1 MRRSLRS
8 VQGRPRPII
17 EGPRADADALARPRS
32 PPTTRRAARAL
43 REAADAAVQEA
54 RAREDTAS
62 PTTADEDPVEPDPKK
77 RRPPRSHKCICEYEW
92 CQADVDGPWRGH
104 YLPPEPG
111 RALRWLRVLRPSMTP
126 EEREQCVAE
135 EHRRKSRKVHTSH
148 FRVRDKEWGGEAQTL
163 LRLKKDAMPSNQGK
177 ASSVPPYA
185 GFPLD
190 EEKYTTYQD
199 KGAHAGQSTASAS
212 GGLEGTASGAGRSS
226 RPIAVAGSGSG
237 AGGGAVPAP
246 RGTDGS
252 SDHGLLLS
260 PNRERPRRQIA
271 MLLGVAAGEGRAGV
285 ARLNTVN
292 RHVDTLAQDG
302 QSTSN
307 GLRDSKAALR
317 ESRTQLDAKEKEI
330 QELNGLNQTL
340 RSENDELRRK
350 LAAETQQSQ
359 QALRENSNNAA
370 TVHRLLMQQR
380 KMAFK
385 CLLPDDQGGVEEVRR
400 NAKQLTGFSSAEA
413 FVAMWHLLN
422 HDGGAARMKT
432 WTAKNSE
439 ELPDRKRKEHARPN
453 AVAVPWE
460 DVFFYWWF
468 VVKTGV
474 NHTVAS
480 FLFGIE
486 LSTATRKFV
495 SMTSFQDEFWSAQ
508 FPKPSL
514 EVIQDTAPADFQHVY
529 RTDAVV
535 CIIDCKEIFTTTPS
549 EPQAQ
554 RALWSDY
561 KQHCTVKI
569 LSAITPQAQRSGAR
583 TRIRAASP
591 TRR

>member
-1 MRRSLRS
+1 M
-8 VQGRPRPII
+8 
-17 EGPRADADALARPRS
+17 
-32 PPTTRRAARAL
+32 
-43 REAADAAVQEA
+43 
-54 RAREDTAS
+54 
-62 PTTADEDPVEPDPKK
+62 
-77 RRPPRSHKCICEYEW
+77 
-92 CQADVDGPWRGH
+92 
-104 YLPPEPG
+104 
-111 RALRWLRVLRPSMTP
+111 
-126 EEREQCVAE
+126 
-135 EHRRKSRKVHTSH
+135 
-148 FRVRDKEWGGEAQTL
+148 
-163 LRLKKDAMPSNQGK
+163 
-177 ASSVPPYA
+177 
-185 GFPLD
+185 
-190 EEKYTTYQD
+190 
-199 KGAHAGQSTASAS
+199 
-212 GGLEGTASGAGRSS
+212 
-226 RPIAVAGSGSG
+226 
-237 AGGGAVPAP
+237 
-246 RGTDGS
+246 
-252 SDHGLLLS
+252 
-260 PNRERPRRQIA
+260 
-271 MLLGVAAGEGRAGV
+271 
-285 ARLNTVN
+285 ARLDTVN
-292 RHVDTLAQDG
+292 RHADTLAQDG

-307 GLRDSKAALR
+307 GLRDSQAALR
-317 ESRTQLDAKEKEI
+317 ESWTQLDAKEKEI

-422 HDGGAARMKT
+422 HDGAAARMKT

-514 EVIQDTAPADFQHVY
+514 EVIQATAPADFQHVY

-569 LSAITPQAQRSGAR
+569 LSAITPAGAAVWCSDAYPGRITDTEIARVSGFVQWMNKGEAAAADRGFDQVSHLLAEKGSHICFPPKRLPGKKDAGTGKREAKPFTADEVKETSAQANLRIHIERAYAAACKFKYVAQELNLDAVDMVSRIFRVVFFCAVNFHKPLRS
-583 TRIRAASP
+583 AAEDVENGSK
-591 TRR
+591 